1 VPAVFSVVA
10 LTHCAAPFD
19 DTAQPTEIAL
29 QPAREEPV
37 IMTVTLPGEPASE
50 YRANPDDRSTG
61 TIAGRLQER
70 FPSLKPEPCLERA
83 AGIYA
88 RTARADDLPLAFSE
102 FVLHWAGCPDPFATI
117 AHVLT
122 SDSDDREFLA
132 YLGQTLA
139 TIDATHVGAA
149 KVPASAPYAWR
160 WTVFLTDRRFEMQSV
175 PTAAAP
181 GTSLVLVLRF
191 LERVDSAK
199 VVSTSPDGTVTET
212 DAGLSGDRMLASV
225 DLADRPGTQWIEVMA
240 NDSRG
245 PHVVALFPVE
255 VGRSPARAW
264 IGKTREGEDW
274 ITDPVLAEDYAVTL
288 LQEDRGRFG
297 LPPLVVDHTLASV
310 ARRHSAEMA
319 ASGEIAH
326 FSPITGT
333 VADRLESADF
343 AAFFAAENVA
353 RSSSI
358 ADAQEG
364 LMRSPGH
371 RAAILSTEVTHVGVG
386 IASRHGPETGTVH
399 FITQVFARPVD

>member
-1 VPAVFSVVA
+1 
-10 LTHCAAPFD
+10 
-19 DTAQPTEIAL
+19 
-29 QPAREEPV
+29 
-37 IMTVTLPGEPASE
+37 MTVTLPGEPASE
-50 YRANPDDRSTG
+50 YRAHPGDRSTG
-61 TIAGRLQER
+61 LIARRLAER
-70 FPSLKPEPCLERA
+70 FPDLKPEPCLERA

-102 FVLHWAGCPDPFATI
+102 FLLHWAGCPDPYATV
-117 AHVLT
+117 ANVLT
-122 SDSDDREFLA
+122 TRGDDHEFLE
-132 YLGQTLA
+132 YLEQTLA
-139 TIDATHVGAA
+139 AVDATHVGAA
-149 KVPASAPYAWR
+149 KLPATEPYVWR

-175 PTAAAP
+175 PTAATP

-191 LERVDSAK
+191 LDPVDSAK
-199 VVSTSPDGTVTET
+199 VVSTGPDGRVTET

-225 DLADRPGTQWIEVMA
+225 DLADRPGTQWVEVMA

-264 IGKTREGEDW
+264 IGKTRESEDW
-274 ITDPVLAEDYAVTL
+274 ITDPALAEEYAVAL

-297 LPPLVVDHTLASV
+297 LPALVADPALANV
-310 ARRHSAEMA
+310 ARQHSAEMA
-319 ASGEIAH
+319 AGGEVAH
-326 FSPITGT
+326 FSAITGT
-333 VADRLESADF
+333 VADRLESADYP
-343 AAFFAAENVA
+343 ALFAAENIA

-386 IASRHGPETGTVH
+386 VASRSGPETGRVH
-399 FITQVFARPVD
+399 YVTQVFARPLNRQPPPAGP